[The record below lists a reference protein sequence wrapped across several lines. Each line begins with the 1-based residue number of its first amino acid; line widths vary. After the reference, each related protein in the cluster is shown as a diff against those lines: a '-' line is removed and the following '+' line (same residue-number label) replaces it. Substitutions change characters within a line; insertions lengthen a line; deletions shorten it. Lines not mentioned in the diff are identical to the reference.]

1 MVNEA
6 FQAPQAPMERRWYYV
21 GGKPV
26 ELWENAETPFGW
38 SSSDLEAYAT
48 TEKWDLLFNALVL
61 SSMLDSAQP
70 S

>member
-1 MVNEA
+1 MIMVNEA
-6 FQAPQAPMERRWYYV
+6 FRGSATERRCYYV

-26 ELWENAETPFGW
+26 ELWENQATPFGW

-61 SSMLDSAQP
+61 SSMLDSAQQ